1 MSVFLAKVCTNAKT
15 HIVCFYFDF
24 SRFFVKYIKEKLHF
38 LKRLMVPMANFLD
51 LIVFFFFFLNK
62 TLQPAHLL
70 CLLDGVLKLGFPCLF
85 TVH

>member
-1 MSVFLAKVCTNAKT
+1 MPKLTLYVFTLMVSP
-15 HIVCFYFDF
+15 DF
-24 SRFFVKYIKEKLHF
+24 CQIYKEKLHF
-38 LKRLMVPMANFLD
+38 LKRLMVPMANFLEYITD
-51 LIVFFFFFLNK
+51 LIVFFFLRNK